1 MKGMI
6 LKRGIRKEKAM
17 SENVTNERAMS
28 ENVTSEKAMSENVT
42 SEKAMSE
49 NVTSEKAMS
58 ENVTSEKAMSENV
71 TNERAMSENVT
82 SERVMSGNV
91 MSERAMKRKA
101 AKRNG
106 RYPTAVAAVMAAS
119 VLLAGCGAVY
129 GSAGD
134 SAMPSMAE
142 YNGSNASYTSETMVA
157 GGASYDTAYEEAEG
171 GLYDSGAAMDMAADP
186 AAAPDEGSGGAFT
199 GLPQNRN
206 LIKTVE
212 LEMETKEFER
222 MMSELETQIQDMGG
236 YIENLETYNGSVYSD
251 YRSSRWAN
259 LTIRIPKESLNGFLQ
274 NMTEIGNVVRRSDN
288 VEDVTL
294 SYVDME
300 SRRDTLKAEQARL
313 LELLEQAETV
323 EDMIALE
330 ERLSNVRYYLES
342 MESKLRT
349 IDNQV
354 DYSTVYLNLSEV
366 KELTPVEEKTSLQRI
381 TEGFA
386 GSLKDIGNGIREGLI
401 WFVVHIPY
409 LVIWAAVI
417 AALVLILKKRGKKRR
432 AKKAAQKTNSKEAGA
447 IDDQKD
453 KG

>member
-6 LKRGIRKEKAM
+6 MKRRIRKEKAM
-17 SENVTNERAMS
+17 SGTVMGEG
-28 ENVTSEKAMSENVT
+28 
-42 SEKAMSE
+42 
-49 NVTSEKAMS
+49 
-58 ENVTSEKAMSENV
+58 
-71 TNERAMSENVT
+71 
-82 SERVMSGNV
+82 VMSGKVMGENV
-91 MSERAMKRKA
+91 MSGTVMGEGVMSGKAMKRKA

-106 RYPTAVAAVMAAS
+106 RYSAAVAAVMAAS
-119 VLLAGCGAVY
+119 VLLVGCGAAY
-129 GSAGD
+129 GSIGD

-142 YNGSNASYTSETMVA
+142 SNGSAASYTSESAVA
-157 GGASYDTAYEEAEG
+157 GGASYDTAYAEAEG

-186 AAAPDEGSGGAFT
+186 AVTPDEGGGAFT
-199 GLPQNRN
+199 NLPQNRK

-222 MMSELETQIQDMGG
+222 MMSELETRIQDMGG

-259 LTIRIPKESLNGFLQ
+259 LTIRIPKEALNGFLQ
-274 NMTEIGNVVRRSDN
+274 NMSEIGNVIRRSDN

-342 MESKLRT
+342 MESRLRT
-349 IDNQV
+349 VDNQV

-366 KELTPVEEKTSLQRI
+366 KELTPVEEKTDLQRI

-386 GSLKDIGNGIREGLI
+386 GSLKDIGNGVREGLI

-447 IDDQKD
+447 MDDQKE